1 MQPAIELQSSFV
13 DVAIRPATAEE
24 IPLVVGLRH
33 EVFSAGAGPETV
45 EEAAEWKARSLD
57 NLLNRRAKGAVL
69 LVATARDRRWGP
81 GAAPLLVGY
90 VGLLCVLCRDRD
102 WKRVALCPCCCSL
115 RWLCCWPTG

>member
-1 MQPAIELQSSFV
+1 M

-33 EVFSAGAGPETV
+33 EVFSAGAGPETA
-45 EEAAEWKARSLD
+45 EEVAEWKARSLD

-90 VGLLCVLCRDRD
+90 VGSARSGGGVVVAFALVVLL
-102 WKRVALCPCCCSL
+102 VAD
-115 RWLCCWPTG
+115 